1 MKIAYKNIGTVTK
14 EFYGVKFNPGDTKL
28 VDGYINAPSL
38 IRVDASDSRK
48 AKNLTTFTA
57 KSEAKPGPKP
67 DPKSDSK
74 KEETTLDAS
83 TTK

>member
-14 EFYGVKFNPGDTKL
+14 EFYGVKFNTGDTKS
-28 VDGYINAPSL
+28 VDGYINAPSF

-57 KSEAKPGPKP
+57 KSETKSGPKP
-67 DPKSDSK
+67 DTKVDPKKD
-74 KEETTLDAS
+74 ETTSDAS
-83 TTK
+83 TAK